1 MIAKNN
7 IKIIF
12 LISTFFIGISDCFGQ
27 DEKKVDSII
36 KATVVEMYVNPDKV
50 IKIGKEIVSKSNNV
64 NTKIKGYK
72 LISDGYSSKRDYQK
86 SLEYVVKASNLISQS
101 DDKLLKIIITNKVGI
116 QYHQLKIFDKSIQYL
131 DESEKLCLEYPV
143 KDSVR
148 LQLGTNYIV
157 RGFIYKEKL
166 NCDIAIAFFDKG
178 INEIKLSKEDATKS
192 GKLSIAKYNKGNC
205 YILLSEYDLAIKSFE
220 EAIVDAKKTNALSL
234 QAFALK
240 GLAQVYTL
248 EGKYNEAIVSLKEAE
263 IISSDVNDLVLNQEI
278 YKGLSENYLATN
290 NMEKYKISQVKY
302 LQTQQQLKESE
313 RKSISDLIAEKEKE
327 INTKIENDNPSYY
340 MGFIIFLCLLCVAFF
355 IYYYKKSKVDIEKL
369 NIDIK
374 SLQNEN

>member
-12 LISTFFIGISDCFGQ
+12 LISIFFIAKSNCFGQ
-27 DEKKVDSII
+27 DEKKFDSII

-50 IKIGKEIVSKSNNV
+50 IKIGKNIVSKSTDV
-64 NTKIKGYK
+64 NTKIKAYK

-86 SLEYVVKASNLISQS
+86 SLEYVIKANNLISQS
-101 DDKLLKIIITNKVGI
+101 DDKLLKILITNKVGI

-131 DESEKLCLEYPV
+131 DESEKLCLEYPTR
-143 KDSVR
+143 DSVR
-148 LQLGTNYIV
+148 LLLGTNYTV

-178 INEIKLSKEDATKS
+178 INELKQSKEEDTKS

-220 EAIVDAKKTNALSL
+220 EAIFDAKKTNALSL

-248 EGKYNEAIVSLKEAE
+248 EGKYNQAISFLKEAE
-263 IISSDVNDLVLNQEI
+263 GISSDVNDLVLNQEI
-278 YKGLSENYLATN
+278 YKGLSENYLAKN
-290 NMEKYKISQVKY
+290 DMEKYKISQVKY
-302 LQTQQQLKESE
+302 LQTQQRLKESE
-313 RKSISDLIAEKEKE
+313 RKSISDLITEKEKE

-340 MGFIIFLCLLCVAFF
+340 MGFIIFLCLIGIIIFVL
-355 IYYYKKSKVDIEKL
+355 YYKKSKLEIEKL
-369 NIDIK
+369 DKDIK
-374 SLQNEN
+374 LLQNEN